1 MLFPLPCPTVAIASG
16 PPLLDWPSVWLL
28 VGMLVVLVL
37 LSVAG
42 QFLRR
47 QPETLIDL
55 NIIRTFNNRVA
66 GWLAIG
72 VILSGTLLLPRW
84 VTVVFFGL
92 ISFWALREFIAMT
105 PTRRADHR
113 TLLWVLLAFAPFQYV
128 MVACNWYALYTV
140 LIPVYASLFIPA
152 RIAFTGDTK
161 RFLERTAKIQFALLI
176 CVYALSHAPALLYL
190 EFQHWDPEGNRVV
203 PWQGGAGGVLLFLI
217 VMVQVSDAAHFA
229 WDRLC
234 GRHVIAAAVDGNRTW
249 EGLLGAAVTT
259 GLVGICLQWLLPVTP
274 FLWYGAGLM
283 AMLISI
289 MGSSGN
295 MTMAAIKRDRGISF
309 HGTLVQGHA
318 GVLDRMDS
326 MCFAAPIFFHVT
338 RFFLAQPSG
347 PEAVAGPSTAA
358 RFILENAWWMN

>member
-1 MLFPLPCPTVAIASG
+1 MIFPGRFLNVLPIPDPV
-16 PPLLDWPSVWLL
+16 LLDWPAMVLL
-28 VGMLVVLVL
+28 AGMMLVLIL
-37 LSVAG
+37 LAIAG
-42 QFLRR
+42 HFLRH
-47 QPETLIDL
+47 QPETSIDL
-55 NIIRTFNNRVA
+55 KIIRTFNNRVA
-66 GWLAIG
+66 GWLTI
-72 VILSGTLLLPRW
+72 VLFLSGTMFLPRW

-128 MVACNWYALYTV
+128 MVAFDWYGLYTV

-161 RFLERTAKIQFALLI
+161 RFLERTAKIQFGLLI
-176 CVYALSHAPALLYL
+176 CVYSLSHAPALLYL
-190 EFQHWDPEGNRVV
+190 DYQQWDATGSNLVD
-203 PWQGGAGGVLLFLI
+203 WKGGRGGVLLFLI
-217 VMVQVSDAAHFA
+217 AMVMVSDAAHFA
-229 WDRLC
+229 WDRLF
-234 GRHVIAAAVDGNRTW
+234 GRHVIAAPVDANRTW

-259 GLVGICLQWLLPVTP
+259 GAAGMLLQWLLPVTP

-283 AMLISI
+283 SMLISV

-295 MTMAAIKRDRGISF
+295 MTMSAIKRDRGVKD

-326 MCFAAPIFFHVT
+326 MCFAAPVFFHVA
-338 RFFLAQPSG
+338 RFFLAQS
-347 PEAVAGPSTAA
+347 
-358 RFILENAWWMN
+358 N